1 MIIGTYLYSYIA
13 KDCGSLKIPLNGSLI
28 GPNITTFPN
37 SLTFS
42 CDRGFALKGSRVRS
56 CQANAIWSGNET
68 LCQGNDIIYIF
79 RVHSLTALLTWRR
92 VEIREYPECVRVVG
106 KRQARKIKRQ
116 FKSNFSCFA
125 NFYWRFI

>member
-42 CDRGFALKGSRVRS
+42 CDRGFALKGSRVRK
-56 CQANAIWSGNET
+56 CQANEIWSGNET

-92 VEIREYPECVRVVG
+92 FEIREYPECVRVVG
-106 KRQARKIKRQ
+106 KPQARKIKRQ
-116 FKSNFSCFA
+116 FKM
-125 NFYWRFI
+125 

>member
-1 MIIGTYLYSYIA
+1 MIIGTYLYSYVA

-56 CQANAIWSGNET
+56 CQANEIWSGNET

-79 RVHSLTALLTWRR
+79 RVHSLTAGGGL
-92 VEIREYPECVRVVG
+92 
-106 KRQARKIKRQ
+106 
-116 FKSNFSCFA
+116 KSENTLSA
-125 NFYWRFI
+125 YAWLGNVKLEK

>member
-1 MIIGTYLYSYIA
+1 MIIGTYLYSYVA
-13 KDCGSLKIPLNGSLI
+13 KDCGSLKIPLDGSLI

-68 LCQGNDIIYIF
+68 LCQGNDIIYII
-79 RVHSLTALLTWRR
+79 RVHSLTALLTWRWL
-92 VEIREYPECVRVVG
+92 EIREYPEC
-106 KRQARKIKRQ
+106 
-116 FKSNFSCFA
+116 
-125 NFYWRFI
+125 